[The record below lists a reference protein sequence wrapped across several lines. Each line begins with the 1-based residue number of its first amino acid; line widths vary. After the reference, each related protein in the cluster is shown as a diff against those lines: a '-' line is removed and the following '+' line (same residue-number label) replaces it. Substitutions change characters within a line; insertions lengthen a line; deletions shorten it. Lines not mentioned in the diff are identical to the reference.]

1 MWRHRRSADSP
12 AGVQRSQC
20 CSGLRNPESRDQS
33 ERVLSCQPSTWMTR
47 LAPSEFGQWYVGGL
61 GVAPI
66 ARRQGLARMLIE
78 AALASAEARDGDSV
92 WLKVLSSNVGAVAL
106 YPALGFTETARFAN
120 AFEGRL
126 GVDDLRLSAQ
136 LPLACA

>member
-1 MWRHRRSADSP
+1 
-12 AGVQRSQC
+12 
-20 CSGLRNPESRDQS
+20 
-33 ERVLSCQPSTWMTR
+33 
-47 LAPSEFGQWYVGGL
+47 
-61 GVAPI
+61 
-66 ARRQGLARMLIE
+66 MLIE

-120 AFEGRL
+120 AFESRP